1 MIEADAGYMPDD
13 DPFITK
19 ELDEAFDFV
28 ESRLN
33 ELAEQW
39 AMVADVTPEAP
50 LRGQPHA
57 EQPATVS
64 DEMHTMDEELER
76 LRQLRLDAYQ
86 VDNVRTNGYMV
97 VLENGVRYIEIAPCH
112 DNCEVEGGSDG

>member
-1 MIEADAGYMPDD
+1 MIEADAGYMPDS
-13 DPFITK
+13 DPFVTK

-28 ESRLN
+28 ESRLD

-76 LRQLRLDAYQ
+76 LRQLRLDTYQ
-86 VDNVRTNGYMV
+86 VDNVRTNGYMA
-97 VLENGVRYIEIAPCH
+97 VLENGIRYIEIMPCNE
-112 DNCEVEGGSDG
+112 DCRVSGDGE